1 MITLPKGVKVLDLR
15 QQQLYATKQN
25 DPASQV
31 CLAVVQVETGGIVGM
46 AVALTIMDCLNDSQL
61 ISDAGV
67 LTYVSSFCIPMLT
80 CLMLNASDR

>member
-31 CLAVVQVETGGIVGM
+31 CLAVVQVKAGGVVCVAIAPAIV
-46 AVALTIMDCLNDSQL
+46 DCLNDSQL
-61 ISDAGV
+61 ISNPAG
-67 LTYVSSFCIPMLT
+67 LTYVFSFCTPISRLFTLT
-80 CLMLNASDR
+80 ASDK

>member
-31 CLAVVQVETGGIVGM
+31 CLAVVQVKAGGVVCVAIAPAIV
-46 AVALTIMDCLNDSQL
+46 DCLNDSQL
-61 ISDAGV
+61 ISNPGV
-67 LTYVSSFCIPMLT
+67 LTYVFSLCIPILT
-80 CLMLNASDR
+80 LSRLTASDK